1 MRERPDY
8 EFSFEIAGPMAMF
21 MRPDTGS
28 TPGSYPVPTCS
39 AIKAM
44 AESIALV
51 EGAWF
56 QPTIIEVCHPIRYSQ
71 YATNYGGPLRKQDQI
86 KKNAS
91 FQLVA
96 RVLVDPCFKVHGRCV
111 KEGWHNN
118 YDPAMKLRGMLER
131 RLADG
136 QSRFPACLGW
146 KEFAPTYF
154 GLPRA
159 TTKRDSSV
167 NETVEG
173 YLVQVWSK
181 PQSGI
186 WQPRFQ
192 TVMIESGLCDLT
204 EAWRN
209 VA

>member
-1 MRERPDY
+1 MTGGY
-8 EFSFEIAGPMAMF
+8 EISFEIAGPMAMF

-28 TPGSYPVPTCS
+28 TPGSYPIPTGS

-56 QPTIIEVCHPIRYSQ
+56 RPTSIEVCQPIKYAQ
-71 YATNYGGPLRKQDQI
+71 YATNYGGPLRKPDQV

-96 RVLVDPCFKVHGRCV
+96 RVLINPCFKVHGECV
-111 KEGWHNN
+111 KNGWRDDC
-118 YDPAMKLRGMLER
+118 DPAKKLHDILER

-136 QSRFPACLGW
+136 QSRFPVCLGW

-154 GLPRA
+154 GAPR
-159 TTKRDSSV
+159 TTTSRDKSV

-173 YLVQVWSK
+173 YLLQVWSK
-181 PQSGI
+181 PQSGV
-186 WQPRFQ
+186 WQPSFE
-192 TVMIESGLCDLT
+192 TVGIKDGLCDLK

-209 VA
+209 VT